1 MALHFKGR
9 RRKFNF
15 NRDKKIL
22 LTVAIV
28 ATNLTLWVGGILAQ
42 FTLAAGFYGE
52 SEPIRFDPF
61 SCIAANFTKGFHG
74 TFCLVIIYA
83 AIALWLWL
91 RKKDRERIDTEDDE
105 RGFKLENSGVYGT
118 AALLRP
124 EEVRDFCEV
133 EPLNRTTGL
142 ILGRFVTESNPNS
155 KEQIVSIP
163 PDGKRYKY
171 DALGHIAVKTDPT
184 TGKRTPVRERLKT
197 NGNRH
202 MTVMGASGAG
212 KSYSF
217 ARPAI
222 IQSVLQGESIIITD
236 PKGELYSDTSEFA
249 KEHGYTVKILNLA
262 YPPGSDSWD
271 ALAELKGA
279 AQVGIEAQNICSIII
294 ANTADPNGK
303 SDEAYEKGELNL
315 LTAIVLY
322 VLTAPAYT
330 GKKTLGAVYDII
342 AKVSEEDLFAM
353 FEALPEK
360 HVAQSAWGIYAKG
373 SDNWRGN
380 LRSGLGVRLGV
391 LQDEVIKEVTGVP
404 DIDLTLPG
412 KSKCAYY
419 VIMSDMNS
427 TFTFISSLF
436 FTCLFN
442 KLVEYSRRLPSQ
454 KLPVSVNV
462 IMDEFIAIGK
472 LPAFDKKLATVRSA
486 GINICMIFQNLAQLQ
501 EAYPNGLWE
510 TLISNC
516 YTLLCLACNDMT
528 TAEYLSSRSGTAT
541 VALENLRVDRPAL
554 NLGNVPATISHTYSV
569 GQRPVLLPDEVISLA
584 AENKI
589 LVSLAGANLFVVDKF
604 PYVEMVDPATLKLV
618 NMFEHSPAWATR
630 NQYDPAA
637 RKPSI
642 IDQAIPNY
650 ESKHYKV
657 RQPEIFPQQVNGQT
671 TAANDMAEYHG
682 DEDST
687 YGDVDV
693 HDMQVFQDPQGTST
707 EPPEA
712 LKQEPQSQAKKRKTR
727 QNGTRAQPGSEA
739 ISNF

>member
-1 MALHFKGR
+1 MALHFKGGGP
-9 RRKFNF
+9 KFNLK
-15 NRDKKIL
+15 RDWQTL
-22 LTVAIV
+22 LIV
-28 ATNLTLWVGGILAQ
+28 VIVVTIVTLWIGGIIVQFSPLASL
-42 FTLAAGFYGE
+42 TGE
-52 SEPIRFDPF
+52 SEPIRYNPI
-61 SCIAANFTKGFHG
+61 SCIIANFTKGFHG
-74 TFCLVIIYA
+74 TICLIMIYVC
-83 AIALWLWL
+83 IAVWAFL
-91 RKKDRERIDTEDDE
+91 RKKDKERIDTEDDE

-118 AALLRP
+118 AALLKP

-133 EPLNRTTGL
+133 EPLSRTTGL
-142 ILGRFVTESNPNS
+142 ILGRFVTEDNPNS
-155 KEQIVSIP
+155 KDKIVSIP
-163 PDGKRYKY
+163 PDGKRFKY
-171 DALGHIAVKTDPT
+171 DALGRIAIKTDPE
-184 TGKRTPVRERLKT
+184 TGTRVPVRERLKT

-212 KSYSF
+212 KSFSF

-222 IQSVLQGESIIITD
+222 LQSVLQGESIIITD

-322 VLTAPAYT
+322 VLTAPTYT

-380 LRSGLGVRLGV
+380 IRSGLGVRLGV

-472 LPAFDKKLATVRSA
+472 LPDFDKKLATVRSA

-501 EAYPNGLWE
+501 ESYPNGLWE

-554 NLGNVPATISHTYSV
+554 NLGNVPSTVSHTYSV

-584 AENKI
+584 AENKV

-604 PYVEMVDPATLKLV
+604 PYIEMVDPSTLKLV
-618 NMFEHSPAWATR
+618 NMYEHSPAWATR
-630 NQYDPAA
+630 NQYDPAT
-637 RKPSI
+637 RRPSP
-642 IDQAIPNY
+642 IDQAIPDY
-650 ESKHYKV
+650 ESKHDRTKTTD
-657 RQPEIFPQQVNGQT
+657 IPQLDADGLPT
-671 TAANDMAEYHG
+671 DSPDLIEYHG
-682 DEDST
+682 DEDT
-687 YGDVDV
+687 PTNHGRGE
-693 HDMQVFQDPQGTST
+693 QPQDEEPADAMPQ
-707 EPPEA
+707 
-712 LKQEPQSQAKKRKTR
+712 KKDQAPRENQKRKSPHKGGTR
-727 QNGTRAQPGSEA
+727 TQNGSAA
-739 ISNF
+739 ITDF

>member
-1 MALHFKGR
+1 MALHFKGSG
-9 RRKFNF
+9 RKFNLK
-15 NRDKKIL
+15 RDWKQL
-22 LTVAIV
+22 LTIAAIG
-28 ATNLTLWVGGILAQ
+28 LFITLWLGGIIAQ
-42 FTLAAGFYGE
+42 FSPLAGLAGE
-52 SEPIRFDPF
+52 AEPIRFNPI
-61 SCIAANFTKGFHG
+61 SCIIANFTRGFYG
-74 TFCLVIIYA
+74 TFCLILIYV
-83 AIALWLWL
+83 ALGIWLWM
-91 RKKDRERIDTEDDE
+91 RKKDQERIDTENDE
-105 RGFKLENSGVYGT
+105 RGFKLEGSGVYGT
-118 AALLRP
+118 AALLKP
-124 EEVRDFCEV
+124 EQARDFCEV

-142 ILGRFVTESNPNS
+142 ILGRFVTEENPNS
-155 KEQIVSIP
+155 KDQIVSIP
-163 PDGKRYKY
+163 PDGKRFKY
-171 DALGHIAVKTDPT
+171 DALGHIAVKTDPE
-184 TGKRTPVRERLKT
+184 TGKRIPVRERLKT

-222 IQSVLQGESIIITD
+222 LQSILQGESIIITD

-322 VLTAPAYT
+322 VLTAPTYT

-373 SDNWRGN
+373 SENWRGN
-380 LRSGLGVRLGV
+380 IRSGLGVRLGV

-472 LPAFDKKLATVRSA
+472 LPDFDKKLATVRSA

-541 VALENLRVDRPAL
+541 VALENLRVDRPV
-554 NLGNVPATISHTYSV
+554 LGLGSVPSTVSHTYSV

-584 AENKI
+584 AENKV

-604 PYVEMVDPATLKLV
+604 PYVEMVDPSTLRLV
-618 NMFEHSPAWATR
+618 NMYEHSPAWATR
-630 NQYDPAA
+630 NQYDPSA
-637 RKPSI
+637 RKPMP
-642 IDQAIPNY
+642 IDQPIADY
-650 ESKHYKV
+650 ESKRDKAKV
-657 RQPEIFPQQVNGQT
+657 GREEPSLDDDGLPADAQ
-671 TAANDMAEYHG
+671 DMGEYHG
-682 DEDST
+682 DEDTQKNNGGEPHDIGSSHSDSVPQPDFGGEEKRSRKPKSST
-687 YGDVDV
+687 
-693 HDMQVFQDPQGTST
+693 HQ
-707 EPPEA
+707 
-712 LKQEPQSQAKKRKTR
+712 K
-727 QNGTRAQPGSEA
+727 GTRIQEGSA
-739 ISNF
+739 NVIDF

>member
-1 MALHFKGR
+1 MALHFKGSG
-9 RRKFNF
+9 RKFNLK
-15 NRDKKIL
+15 RDWKQL
-22 LTVAIV
+22 LTIAAIG
-28 ATNLTLWVGGILAQ
+28 LFITLWLGGIIAQ
-42 FTLAAGFYGE
+42 FSPLAGLAGE
-52 SEPIRFDPF
+52 AEPIRFNPI
-61 SCIAANFTKGFHG
+61 SCIIANFTRGFYG
-74 TFCLVIIYA
+74 TFCLILIYA
-83 AIALWLWL
+83 ALGIWLWM
-91 RKKDRERIDTEDDE
+91 RKKDQERIDTENDE
-105 RGFKLENSGVYGT
+105 RGFKLEGSGVYGT
-118 AALLRP
+118 AALLKP
-124 EEVRDFCEV
+124 EQARDFCEV

-142 ILGRFVTESNPNS
+142 ILGRFVTEENPNS
-155 KEQIVSIP
+155 KDQIVSIP
-163 PDGKRYKY
+163 PDGKRFKY
-171 DALGHIAVKTDPT
+171 DALGHIAVKTDPE
-184 TGKRTPVRERLKT
+184 TGKRIPVRERLKT

-222 IQSVLQGESIIITD
+222 LQSILQGESIIITD

-322 VLTAPAYT
+322 VLTAPTYT

-373 SDNWRGN
+373 SENWRGN
-380 LRSGLGVRLGV
+380 IRSGLGVRLGV

-472 LPAFDKKLATVRSA
+472 LPDFDKKLATVRSA

-541 VALENLRVDRPAL
+541 VALENLRVDRPV
-554 NLGNVPATISHTYSV
+554 LGLGSVPSTVSHTYSV

-584 AENKI
+584 AENKV

-604 PYVEMVDPATLKLV
+604 PYVEMVDPSTLRLV
-618 NMFEHSPAWATR
+618 NMYEHSPAWATR
-630 NQYDPAA
+630 NQYDPSA
-637 RKPSI
+637 RKPMP
-642 IDQAIPNY
+642 IDQPIADY
-650 ESKHYKV
+650 ESKRDKAKV
-657 RQPEIFPQQVNGQT
+657 GREEPSLDDDGLPADAQ
-671 TAANDMAEYHG
+671 DMVEYHG
-682 DEDST
+682 DEDTQKNNGGAPHDIGSSHSDSVPQPDFGGEEKRSRKPKSST
-687 YGDVDV
+687 
-693 HDMQVFQDPQGTST
+693 HQ
-707 EPPEA
+707 
-712 LKQEPQSQAKKRKTR
+712 K
-727 QNGTRAQPGSEA
+727 GTRIQEGSA
-739 ISNF
+739 NVIDF